1 MKSKSLPKIASFEDY
16 QKKNPKMKPAFSN
29 GHPPSS
35 ASNGQF
41 SVRIRVRVQPSA
53 SNGQNPSPASTSS
66 GHAAGSS
73 GGSAQGKGVKHG
85 VKGAAVIT
93 ASEDELGVI
102 ASFVKK
108 NLVRH
113 VESGAISKQDYHGIK
128 EK

>member
-1 MKSKSLPKIASFEDY
+1 MNQPEEKSRALKSKSLPKIASFEDY
-16 QKKNPKMKPAFSN
+16 QKKNPKKKPAFSN
-29 GHPPSS
+29 GYPPSS
-35 ASNGQF
+35 A
-41 SVRIRVRVQPSA
+41 P
-53 SNGQNPSPASTSS
+53 NGQNPSPASTSS

-73 GGSAQGKGVKHG
+73 GGSAQGKG